1 MLLGNTHWTLEC
13 SAADVG
19 WPNCTV
25 CRNYFKS
32 FPLLH
37 IFYSRKKCKCSMQ
50 RINLQS
56 VSCMQLVTKVVRVAR
71 LHPITA
77 IKR

>member
-1 MLLGNTHWTLEC
+1 
-13 SAADVG
+13 
-19 WPNCTV
+19 
-25 CRNYFKS
+25 
-32 FPLLH
+32 
-37 IFYSRKKCKCSMQ
+37 MQ

-77 IKR
+77 IKRKLTWIDFFLEDTQSKVNILSRISFLTMG